1 LRGSQLTHNGHP
13 LSYVGLSAQKN
24 YYVFYMMSAVGD
36 PKLLAELQDAF
47 KKADKKLDM
56 GQCCVRFRK
65 LEDLPLDANLP
76 RWGKSTNSETACP
89 RPGAFPARA
98 RYNPRDRPPNP

>member
-1 LRGSQLTHNGHP
+1 VISYEVPLESSSDTHNGHP
-13 LSYVGLSAQKN
+13 LTYVGLLAQKN
-24 YYVFYMMSAVGD
+24 YYVLYVMSPDGD

-65 LEDLPLDANLP
+65 LDDLPLDAIG
-76 RWGKSTNSETACP
+76 RIV
-89 RPGAFPARA
+89 ARLTPEN
-98 RYNPRDRPPNP
+98 YIDV